1 MSNATRCPC
10 GRCTVRGLMGP
21 VVLIT
26 LGALFLVGQ
35 LDWGYSFGDLW
46 PVLLVVI
53 GVVKVA
59 EALAPA
65 TGHVGA

>member
-1 MSNATRCPC
+1 
-10 GRCTVRGLMGP
+10 MGP

-26 LGALFLVGQ
+26 LGTLFLVGQ
-35 LDWGYSFGDLW
+35 LDWGYSFGELW
-46 PVLLVVI
+46 PALLIVI

-65 TGHVGA
+65 TGHVGP